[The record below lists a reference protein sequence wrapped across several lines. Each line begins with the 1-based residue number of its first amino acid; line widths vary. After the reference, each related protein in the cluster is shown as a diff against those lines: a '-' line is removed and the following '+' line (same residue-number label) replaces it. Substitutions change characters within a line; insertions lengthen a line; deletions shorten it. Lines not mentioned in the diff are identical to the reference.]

1 LRKVML
7 IYSEELI
14 ACKLKE
20 ERRLS
25 RTEQLILD
33 YIKRSKRS
41 RETVWLS
48 EAIEELGIDPREA
61 VQSAKLLEEQGLV
74 KPKHIG

>member
-1 LRKVML
+1 M
-7 IYSEELI
+7 
-14 ACKLKE
+14 KE

-25 RTEQLILD
+25 ATEQKILD
-33 YIKRSKRS
+33 YITSSKRS

-61 VQSAKLLEEQGLV
+61 VQSAKVLEEKGLV
-74 KPKHIG
+74 KPKRAA